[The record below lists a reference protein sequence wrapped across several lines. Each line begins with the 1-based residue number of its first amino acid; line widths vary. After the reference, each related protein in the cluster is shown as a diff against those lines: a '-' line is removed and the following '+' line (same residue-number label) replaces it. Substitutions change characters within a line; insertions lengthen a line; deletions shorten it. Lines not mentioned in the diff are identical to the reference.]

1 MTNTLM
7 TPTFTTLNAL
17 VLALKAK
24 LSELRSSTAL
34 RRRHE
39 LLVDIGR
46 IGDHVGSDVV
56 NHIGLLVAR
65 QREVK
70 LGIYDGSG
78 CSKNH
83 LTISTQLDQLIRMR
97 GIAVCPFCEELLV
110 CDDREV
116 MFVVYA

>member
-1 MTNTLM
+1 MTKTLR
-7 TPTFTTLNAL
+7 TPTFNTLNAL

-24 LSELRSSTAL
+24 LTELRSSTSL
-34 RRRHE
+34 SRRHE
-39 LLVDIGR
+39 LMVDIGR
-46 IGDHVGSDVV
+46 IGEHVGPDVV

-70 LGIYDGSG
+70 LGIYNGRG

-83 LTISTQLDQLIRMR
+83 LTISTQLEQLIRMR

-110 CDDREV
+110 CDHQEV
-116 MFVVYA
+116 MVAVYA